1 MRKNILGKM
10 RGQDYKTCLK
20 QGHRID
26 DADHYICLSLLLR
39 SILFYIVYLDDSA
52 LLQCRIGL
60 ISEVMTG
67 MISIVNP
74 TCPCFSHFSA
84 ILSSFFSKKFLT
96 MQMSSSDI
104 TFFINSNYIL
114 QQRNTHTGTC
124 SDKHDGK
131 GVYGAV
137 HPKNIEFSYVFT
149 FMRSLISLDS
159 FPQGKWPKF
168 CNTFTTEN
176 VKILQKCCKLH
187 YHYFTIANSNFF
199 FLCCK

>member
-1 MRKNILGKM
+1 
-10 RGQDYKTCLK
+10 
-20 QGHRID
+20 
-26 DADHYICLSLLLR
+26 
-39 SILFYIVYLDDSA
+39 
-52 LLQCRIGL
+52 
-60 ISEVMTG
+60 MTG

-84 ILSSFFSKKFLT
+84 ILSLFFFKKIFALVFTIFLPLT

-149 FMRSLISLDS
+149 FSRSLILLDS
-159 FPQGKWPKF
+159 FPQKKWPKF

-199 FLCCK
+199 SYVVNDDHFTT